1 MFNFNDNNAFSSI
14 IGHSPA
20 LESVIRTAQIAAAAD
35 VHILIEGETGTGKE
49 LMAQALQ
56 QSSKRAD
63 KPFVI
68 INCAAL
74 PEALVESLMFGHEK
88 GAFTGANERKD
99 GYVQKASGGTLFL
112 DEIGELPLSL
122 QAKLLRFVENGEC
135 QRIGS
140 HKHETVDVRIL
151 AATNHDLLQ
160 LVNEGKFRQDLFYR
174 LSVVTLKLP
183 NLQQRRRDIPE
194 LARHFLQEAAQRNH
208 TETCTFSADALNLLK
223 EYAWPGNIR
232 ELKNVCAHV
241 SALLPGELIHKENL
255 PLDIRECKTSHCS
268 AYTLPEHGIDM
279 ESLEIDLI
287 KQALGHSGGNK
298 SKAAKLLGL
307 SRDAFL
313 YRLKKHN
320 L

>member
-1 MFNFNDNNAFSSI
+1 MFNFSHNDAFTSI
-14 IGHSPA
+14 VGHSPA
-20 LESVIRTAQIAAAAD
+20 LESIIRTAQIAAAAD

-56 QSSKRAD
+56 QSSKRANQ
-63 KPFVI
+63 PFVI

-88 GAFTGANERKD
+88 GAFTGADERKD

-112 DEIGELPLSL
+112 DEIGELPLLL

-135 QRIGS
+135 QRVGS
-140 HKHETVDVRIL
+140 HEHETVDVRII
-151 AATNHDLLQ
+151 AATNHNLLQ
-160 LVNEGKFRQDLFYR
+160 LMDQGKFRQDLFYR
-174 LSVVTLKLP
+174 LSVVTLQLP
-183 NLQQRRRDIPE
+183 NLQQRRRDISE
-194 LARHFLQEAAQRNH
+194 LAKHFLLEAAQRNH
-208 TETCTFSADALNLLK
+208 TEVCTLSADALTQLK
-223 EYAWPGNIR
+223 QYAWPGNIR

-241 SALLPGELIHKENL
+241 SALLPGEVIHKENL
-255 PLDIRECKTSHCS
+255 PLDIRECKTSS
-268 AYTLPEHGIDM
+268 SSGYTLPEHGIDL

-287 KQALGHSGGNK
+287 KQALKHSGGNK
-298 SKAAKLLGL
+298 SKAARLLGL

-313 YRLKKHN
+313 YRLKKHD

>member
-1 MFNFNDNNAFSSI
+1 MFNFSNNDAFTPI

-20 LESVIRTAQIAAAAD
+20 LESVIRTAQIVAAAD
-35 VHILIEGETGTGKE
+35 VHILIEGKTGTGKE

-63 KPFVI
+63 QPFVI
-68 INCAAL
+68 INCAAMPAEL
-74 PEALVESLMFGHEK
+74 IESLMFGHEK
-88 GAFTGANERKD
+88 GAFTGADERKD

-135 QRIGS
+135 QRVGS
-140 HKHETVDVRIL
+140 HQLEKVDVRIL
-151 AATNHDLLQ
+151 AATNHNLLQ
-160 LVNEGKFRQDLFYR
+160 LMNEGKFRQDLFYR
-174 LSVVTLKLP
+174 LSVVTLRLP
-183 NLQQRRRDIPE
+183 DLHERRRDIPE
-194 LARHFLQEAAQRNH
+194 LAKNFLQQAAKNNH
-208 TETCTFSADALNLLK
+208 SEPCTFSQDALNKLK
-223 EYAWPGNIR
+223 QYAWPGNIR
-232 ELKNVCAHV
+232 ELKNVCEHV
-241 SALLPGELIHKENL
+241 SAMLPGEVINKDNL
-255 PLDIRECKTSHCS
+255 PSDILQSKPVSDS
-268 AYTLPEHGIDM
+268 GYTLPEHGINM

-287 KQALGHSGGNK
+287 KQALEYSNGNK

-313 YRLKKHN
+313 YRLKKHK